1 MKSET
6 EKQNS
11 QKISN
16 EGNPEISVSQTS
28 WDQSHMTLGNNS
40 KATYKQMQVYV
51 TEIGTVN
58 VVGINISKVYVVAI
72 MK

>member
-1 MKSET
+1 
-6 EKQNS
+6 
-11 QKISN
+11 
-16 EGNPEISVSQTS
+16 
-28 WDQSHMTLGNNS
+28 MTLGNNS